1 MVVNKM
7 IELLG
12 ARVVLEGNYL
22 DCDIESCF
30 CSDLMSDVLA
40 FVNES
45 TVLITGL
52 TNPHV
57 VRTSEML
64 DLKCIIFVRGKIPPE
79 NVIEEAEDLGITV
92 LSTDLTAFITCGIL
106 YGAGLR
112 GVTIQRN
119 EHGGIV

>member
-1 MVVNKM
+1 MVVRKM

-12 ARVVLEGNYL
+12 ARVVLEGDYL
-22 DCDIESCF
+22 GCDIDSGF

-79 NVIEEAEDLGITV
+79 NVIVEAENLGITV

>member
-1 MVVNKM
+1 MVVNRM
-7 IELLG
+7 IELLN
-12 ARVVLEGNYL
+12 ARVVLEGEFL
-22 DCDIESCF
+22 DCDIESGF

-64 DLKCIIFVRGKIPPE
+64 DLKCIVFVRGKIPPE
-79 NVIEEAEDLGITV
+79 NVIDEARELGITV

>member
-1 MVVNKM
+1 MIVNRM
-7 IELLG
+7 IELLN
-12 ARVVLEGNYL
+12 AKVVLDGDFL
-22 DCDIESCF
+22 DCDIESGF

-64 DLKCIIFVRGKIPPE
+64 DLKCIVFVRGKIPPE
-79 NVIEEAEDLGITV
+79 NVIDEARDLGITV

>member
-52 TNPHV
+52 SNPHV

>member
-12 ARVVLEGNYL
+12 ARVVLEGDYL
-22 DCDIESCF
+22 DCDIESGF

-79 NVIEEAEDLGITV
+79 NVIGEAEDLGITV

>member
-1 MVVNKM
+1 MVVNRM
-7 IELLG
+7 IDLLN
-12 ARVVLEGNYL
+12 ARVVLEGDFL
-22 DCDIESCF
+22 DCDIESGF

-79 NVIEEAEDLGITV
+79 NVIDEARDLGITV